1 MIVQAAVFTVAD
13 MDDLLIR
20 EGERL
25 GSIWYVLQGMVAR
38 QQSRA
43 EPAES
48 SPSSTGGDRTLETVR
63 LGILWVPAAHS
74 ATRRA
79 AAITLRRARTRA
91 LVTLAH

>member
-1 MIVQAAVFTVAD
+1 MGPLKAFSKEGIAVIVQAAVFTVAD

-43 EPAES
+43 EPAEKKLFLLRKREL
-48 SPSSTGGDRTLETVR
+48 PAPTTL
-63 LGILWVPAAHS
+63 G
-74 ATRRA
+74 
-79 AAITLRRARTRA
+79 TRA
-91 LVTLAH
+91 